1 MKKVKI
7 TVEQYNRLIK
17 PSLITEKINNDDKP
31 TGEMDEMKKE
41 VKQLLAYL
49 YHKPVEFSP
58 FWEKHG
64 LSYDDICNAL
74 LSKKLIIK
82 KGGEYQVSSALGT
95 PEEALNTIESELR
108 RLAKIPEPTTSKV
121 ELETEDYPAGAEHD
135 PSAPYNQPDPE
146 PIYNESD
153 YGLVVYNSE
162 VAILK
167 DKYEKNKFYV
177 LDLAEYYDGHVENDE
192 DIYEFLN
199 SKGSDVEKILIP
211 LDLQLLNQFDELYD
225 LNQFFKGQLTK
236 IRQILE
242 TVNES
247 EDHLEYQHSG
257 PKKYSPEDAKRILAT
272 VKSRQEKENG
282 RHSPMR
288 TKHPLDPHPDDVKPI
303 TKYPLDS
310 HPDDIDEITTAGASG
325 SFVAPLQVEPIENE
339 TPTVSETTTAG
350 AGSFQYDA
358 NALPGINRDGS
369 YKKAKKTP
377 AQKTTQYPNGT
388 IVDIDNCTKLNNNK
402 TAQNGGCSTGA
413 VDNVVKGK
421 KTGGSIISPSL
432 GENTIYEEVAKK
444 TGRTIDEVKEI
455 IKNKNK

>member
-7 TVEQYNRLIK
+7 TAEQYNRLIK
-17 PSLITEKINNDDKP
+17 PNLITEKVNNDKP
-31 TGEMDEMKKE
+31 AGEMDEMKKE

-74 LSKKLIIK
+74 LSKKLIVK
-82 KGGEYQVSSALGT
+82 KGGEYQVSSSLGS
-95 PEEALNTIESELR
+95 PEEALNAVETELR
-108 RLAKIPEPTTSKV
+108 RLTKIPEPSTSKV

-177 LDLAEYYDGHVENDE
+177 LDLLEYFDGHVENDE

-199 SKGSDVEKILIP
+199 SKGSDIEKMLIP
-211 LDLQLLNQFDELYD
+211 LDMDLINQFDELYD
-225 LNQFFKGQLTK
+225 LNQFFISQLAK
-236 IRQILE
+236 IKQSMNML
-242 TVNES
+242 S
-247 EDHLEYQHSG
+247 EEDDHLEYQQNQ
-257 PKKYSPEDAKRILAT
+257 PKKYTSDEAKKALASI
-272 VKSRQEKENG
+272 KARHDKENG

-288 TKHPLDPHPDDVKPI
+288 TKNPLDTHPDDIKPTTKHPLDPHPDDSV
-303 TKYPLDS
+303 
-310 HPDDIDEITTAGASG
+310 DETTCAGSSG
-325 SFVAPLQVEPIENE
+325 AFVAPLQVEPMEDE

-350 AGSFQYDA
+350 AGNFQYDA

-369 YKKAKKTP
+369 FKKVKKTP
-377 AQKTTQYPNGT
+377 AQTTTQYPNGEM
-388 IVDIDNCTKLNNNK
+388 VGIDKCTKLNNNK

-432 GENTIYEEVAKK
+432 GENTIYEEVARK
-444 TGRTIDEVKEI
+444 TGRTLDEVKEI